1 LCHFRTSSDGTKF
14 LTDAFARLVQLKEL
28 LLADFGHCPASG
40 VAKAVKSM
48 VNLRI
53 LNIGSNPVGDTDCMA
68 LAESLRSATSL
79 EWLNVSAHVNICS
92 KQGLVAFI
100 SLLDG
105 HPSLQTCILSVAD
118 YLELPEDLRRPWVR
132 LQ

>member
-1 LCHFRTSSDGTKF
+1 M
-14 LTDAFARLVQLKEL
+14 RLQEL

-40 VAKAVKSM
+40 VAKALKSM
-48 VNLRI
+48 VNLRK
-53 LNIGSNPVGDTDCMA
+53 LNIGSNPIGDTECRA
-68 LAESLRSATSL
+68 LAESLQTTTSL

-92 KQGLVAFI
+92 KAGLVAFI
-100 SLLDG
+100 SALDG

-118 YLELPEDLRRPWVR
+118 FLELPEELRKPWVR